1 MEKKVIKTENAPAA
15 IGPYSQAIKAGNL
28 MFISGQIP
36 VDPATSNVVE
46 GDIEAQTRQCMKN
59 LQAIC
64 QEAGVSLDSVVKTTV
79 FVKDLSQ
86 FTVVNNTYGEF
97 FQVAPPARACVEVS
111 RLPKDVLV
119 EIEAIVLVN

>member
-1 MEKKVIKTENAPAA
+1 MEKNVVRSNNAPAA
-15 IGPYSQAIKAGNL
+15 IGPYSQAIQVGNL

-46 GDIEAQTRQCMKN
+46 GDIQDQTRQCMRN

-79 FVKDLSQ
+79 YVKDLSQ

-97 FQVAPPARACVEVS
+97 FQKAPPARACVEVA

>member
-1 MEKKVIKTENAPAA
+1 
-15 IGPYSQAIKAGNL
+15 
-28 MFISGQIP
+28 
-36 VDPATSNVVE
+36 
-46 GDIEAQTRQCMKN
+46 MKN